1 MSLRKKILKSSMIEF
16 TASLI
21 LFVLDYVLFHF
32 VNDSGFTTVWQ
43 SEPGKP
49 LVTLLVGVLATLFF
63 FAAAMSV
70 ICALIF
76 TDKDNNN

>member
-1 MSLRKKILKSSMIEF
+1 MPSRSKILKSSLIEF
-16 TASLI
+16 IVSVV
-21 LFVLDYVLFHF
+21 LFAIDYVIFHF